1 MTDTEEIWSE
11 SLHRIG
17 HALFQAGLSYSV
29 RITEIQRLANRKDGT
44 IANCYHHERK
54 TKVRIECDQLAV
66 IFRNHP
72 MGVEIK
78 PYASGDR
85 SWNLWRLDPTKEEI
99 INWSN
104 WSLAI
109 PK

>member
-1 MTDTEEIWSE
+1 MTDVEEIY
-11 SLHRIG
+11 LTPLDRIEF
-17 HALFQAGLSYSV
+17 ALRETGLCYCVQTTEKLFNRRVGASMNHYAHK
-29 RITEIQRLANRKDGT
+29 RITKI
-44 IANCYHHERK
+44 
-54 TKVRIECDQLAV
+54 RIECDQLAV

-104 WSLAI
+104 WSLTV